1 MFISPEQIAHKY
13 YDLFNARRFD
23 EAERLIAPETLFH
36 YPGFAHHLVGP
47 AAHRALSQLWLSA
60 FPDLQ
65 LQVVRIRCEA
75 DHIASAHAV
84 ASGTHTGVL
93 KLGTVIVPPTG
104 RRMRVEYQHVL
115 QIRDGRILDLALDLD
130 VQGLVRQLTT
140 A

>member
-1 MFISPEQIAHKY
+1 MFVSPEQIAHKY

-23 EAERLIAPETLFH
+23 EAERLIAPETLFQH
-36 YPGFAHHLVGP
+36 PGFAHHLVGP
-47 AAHRALSQLWLSA
+47 AAHRALSQLWLGA

-65 LQVVRIRCEA
+65 LLILRIRSDG
-75 DHIASAHAV
+75 DHVVSAQAV
-84 ASGTHTGVL
+84 ASGTHKGVL

-115 QIRDGRILDLALDLD
+115 QIQDGRIVRLALDLD